1 MLQQKSLLD
10 QAIDDIICKA
20 ISGEI
25 QNFFREM
32 ITQAEKFA
40 LEQYKYMMGQR
51 LSPENLFDDKKYD
64 KARYFYYIVFGKEF
78 TNYLKKSSEDIIAY
92 DETKAS
98 EAGILNTFE
107 QIINENITST
117 FKLNKFK
124 E

>member
-1 MLQQKSLLD
+1 M
-10 QAIDDIICKA
+10 C
-20 ISGEI
+20 
-25 QNFFREM
+25 
-32 ITQAEKFA
+32 
-40 LEQYKYMMGQR
+40 
-51 LSPENLFDDKKYD
+51 
-64 KARYFYYIVFGKEF
+64 